1 MRKSAI
7 LKSILK
13 ITVPIILLIGLVVS
27 PILHQTLPT
36 RQTSYFSILDS
47 LQEDIAEKQF
57 LTPYA
62 ISTMF
67 TDVKVVNN
75 NNVSMN

>member
-1 MRKSAI
+1 MKNSTI

-13 ITVPIILLIGLVVS
+13 ITVPTILLIGLIVS
-27 PILHQTLPT
+27 PILHQTLPSH
-36 RQTSYFSILDS
+36 QTSYFSILDS

-67 TDVKVVNN
+67 TDVKTVNN

>member
-1 MRKSAI
+1 MRNSSI

-13 ITVPIILLIGLVVS
+13 ITIPTILLIVLVVS
-27 PILHQTLPT
+27 PILHQTLPQGITT
-36 RQTSYFSILDS
+36 RFSILDS
-47 LQEDIAEKQF
+47 LQEDYEEKQF